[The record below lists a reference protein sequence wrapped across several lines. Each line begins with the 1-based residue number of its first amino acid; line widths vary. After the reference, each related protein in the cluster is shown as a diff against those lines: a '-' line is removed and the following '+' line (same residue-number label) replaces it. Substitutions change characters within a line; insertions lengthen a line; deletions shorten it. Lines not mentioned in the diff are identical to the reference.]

1 MTMEWL
7 SKAGELLDKVRDL
20 SGRNNAVKS
29 RYLVSCLTT
38 ALLQQVDQLA
48 AEQLADEHDTAVDE
62 QDVLALLEDTE
73 RDDDEIFKLGTTVA
87 GTAKTHSEL
96 EPQR

>member
-1 MTMEWL
+1 MEWL
-7 SKAGELLDKVRDL
+7 SKAGELLDK
-20 SGRNNAVKS
+20 
-29 RYLVSCLTT
+29 
-38 ALLQQVDQLA
+38 VDQLA

-73 RDDDEIFKLGTTVA
+73 RDDDEIFKLVTTVS